1 MQRIV
6 LILCLALAPTLAF
19 AEETTLNQQQWQD
32 LKPRNGQ
39 TVAGLAPVR
48 DIVTALDKTPGQ
60 HVVIRYPGG
69 DAGNAW
75 AEAVRDW
82 LVALGVASKR
92 IVLEPGS
99 SSPDALTL
107 LTQKDA
113 Q

>member
-1 MQRIV
+1 
-6 LILCLALAPTLAF
+6 
-19 AEETTLNQQQWQD
+19 
-32 LKPRNGQ
+32 
-39 TVAGLAPVR
+39 
-48 DIVTALDKTPGQ
+48 
-60 HVVIRYPGG
+60 VIRYPGG